1 MTTRS
6 PSHFGLTMICEE
18 NGMPIDQDKL
28 GEIYGRVGMGNQ
40 TQLGIMG
47 SNRDISV
54 GEIFMI
60 YSHRDGHERVF
71 FFRVLG
77 LENYL
82 RQVDDMSRIASTLM
96 VEGDAYLSGIE
107 RNMLLSVGGR
117 MLGYAEKDGDKWV
130 FRSPRRLPDHL
141 ASVYRP
147 VPGTSDAFVR
157 EMLQEQTD
165 GDIFVGDLQVG
176 EATLDVPVKIPAKF
190 LPMHVGI
197 FGSTGSGKSNLMMVL
212 IKSIIDTNLAALRR
226 PNDDL
231 TRVSAFCI
239 DPHDEFAKGVDRYG
253 IQHVIEAMS
262 KETRS
267 DVIGDFYYLT
277 THKGATPREIRRY
290 ARDIR
295 ILWSEIQPRDL
306 YSIMEFSPQM
316 SSFIDAQYAS
326 EGEKWISSILAMD
339 EDPEGAPKGTLRAV
353 KRRLRFLERSPI
365 YVESNPAPIL
375 GDIFVAMET
384 GRILVVN
391 TSLMS
396 DREQFLLTT
405 IVTRTLS
412 DMRRALKSS
421 GNLGDFEKQ
430 ATMRLPKSFF
440 KRVKAKAL
448 AFYGKG
454 GTAEDTPVQ
463 DPRDLPVIQI
473 TVEEAPSILNPE
485 LMRGQ
490 SVFKDISR
498 QGRKFNIG
506 LLVVS
511 QQVSVLDNVI
521 LSQMNT
527 EINLRLGNER
537 EIRSCIDNA
546 SVNISGFE
554 NEFRVMSRGEA
565 IVTASYRELP
575 LPVRIPLFDTVFE
588 RDKHTYKNDG
598 KRKAEKYTL

>member
-1 MTTRS
+1 
-6 PSHFGLTMICEE
+6 
-18 NGMPIDQDKL
+18 
-28 GEIYGRVGMGNQ
+28 
-40 TQLGIMG
+40 
-47 SNRDISV
+47 
-54 GEIFMI
+54 
-60 YSHRDGHERVF
+60 
-71 FFRVLG
+71 
-77 LENYL
+77 
-82 RQVDDMSRIASTLM
+82 M

-117 MLGYAEKDGDKWV
+117 MLGYAEKTGDEWI
-130 FRSPRRLPDHL
+130 FNSPRRLPDHL
-141 ASVYRP
+141 ASVFRP
-147 VPGTSDAFVR
+147 VPGVSDQNVR
-157 EMLQEQTD
+157 TMLECQTA
-165 GDIFVGDLQVG
+165 GEVYVGDLQVG
-176 EATLDVPVKIPAKF
+176 EKTLDVPIKIPSKF

-212 IKSIIDTNLAALRR
+212 IKSAIDNNLDAIRN
-226 PNDDL
+226 PSDDKQ
-231 TRVSAFCI
+231 RVSAFCI
-239 DPHDEFAKGVDRYG
+239 DPHDEFAKGVDKYG
-253 IQHVIEAMS
+253 IQNVVADMS
-262 KETRS
+262 ASTRKE
-267 DVIGDFYYLT
+267 VIGDFYYLT
-277 THKGATPREIRRY
+277 THKRATTRDIRKY
-290 ARDIR
+290 AQEIR

-306 YSIMEFSPQM
+306 YSIREFTAEM
-316 SSFIDAQYAS
+316 TSFIDAQYS
-326 EGEKWISSILAMD
+326 SKGENWISSILNMNED
-339 EDPEGAPKGTLRAV
+339 EADTANVQKGTLRAV
-353 KRRLRFLERSPI
+353 KRRLNFLRRSPI
-365 YVESNPAPIL
+365 YIETGTSIL
-375 GDIFVAMET
+375 GDIFEAMET

-421 GNLGDFEKQ
+421 GNLGDFERQ
-430 ATMRLPKSFF
+430 GQMRLPSSFF
-440 KRVKAKAL
+440 NKVKAQARS
-448 AFYGKG
+448 FYGYG
-454 GTAEDTPVQ
+454 GVDDNTPVQ
-463 DPRDLPVIQI
+463 EPKKLPVIQV

-537 EIRSCIDNA
+537 EIRAAIENA

-565 IVTASYRELP
+565 IVTQSYRELP
-575 LPVRIPLFDTVFE
+575 LPVRIPLFDDVYN
-588 RDKHTYKNDG
+588 RDKHKYKD
-598 KRKAEKYTL
+598 KRTKKEEEHIL

>member
-1 MTTRS
+1 MSLDR
-6 PSHFGLTMICEE
+6 
-18 NGMPIDQDKL
+18 DKL
-28 GEIYGRVGMGNQ
+28 GELYGKVGVGNQ
-40 TQLGIMG
+40 TTLGIMG
-47 SNRDISV
+47 NNRDISV

-82 RQVDDMSRIASTLM
+82 RQVDNLARVAGTLM

-117 MLGYAEKDGDKWV
+117 MLGYAEEKDGKWV
-130 FRSPRRLPDHL
+130 FNSPRRLPDHL

-147 VPGTSDAFVR
+147 IPGTSDEFVN
-157 EMLQEQTD
+157 EMLECQTE
-165 GDIFVGDLQVG
+165 GEVYVGDLQVG
-176 EATLDVPVKIPAKF
+176 EKTLDVPIRIPSKF
-190 LPMHVGI
+190 LPMHVGV
-197 FGSTGSGKSNLMMVL
+197 FGATGSGKSNLMMVL
-212 IKSIIDTNLAALRR
+212 IKSAIDNNLDAFRKTKQDAE
-226 PNDDL
+226 
-231 TRVSAFCI
+231 RVSAFCI
-239 DPHDEFAKGVDRYG
+239 DPHDEFAKGVDKYG
-253 IQHVIEAMS
+253 IQHVVDDMS
-262 KETRS
+262 ASTRS
-267 DVIGDFYYLT
+267 EVIGNFYYLT
-277 THKGATPREIRRY
+277 THKRATRRDIRKYTRE
-290 ARDIR
+290 IR

-306 YSIMEFSPQM
+306 YSIRDFTAEMT
-316 SSFIDAQYAS
+316 SFIDSQYS
-326 EGEKWISSILAMD
+326 KHNEDWISSILKLD
-339 EDPEGAPKGTLRAV
+339 EDDADSANVQKGTLRAV
-353 KRRLRFLERSPI
+353 KRRLSFLRRSPI
-365 YVESNPAPIL
+365 YIEKGTSIL

-421 GNLGDFEKQ
+421 GNLGDFVRQGE
-430 ATMRLPKSFF
+430 MRLPKSFF
-440 KRVKAKAL
+440 SAVKDKAR
-448 AFYGKG
+448 AFYGFG
-454 GTAEDTPVQ
+454 GVDDNTPVQ
-463 DPRDLPVIQI
+463 DPKHLPVIQV

-537 EIRSCIDNA
+537 EIRACIENA

-565 IVTASYRELP
+565 IVTQSYRELP
-575 LPVRIPLFDTVFE
+575 LPVKIPLFDDVYV
-588 RDKHTYKNDG
+588 RDKQRYK
-598 KRKAEKYTL
+598 EKGSKKKEEHIL

>member
-1 MTTRS
+1 MS
-6 PSHFGLTMICEE
+6 L
-18 NGMPIDQDKL
+18 DKDKL
-28 GEIYGRVGMGNQ
+28 GELYGKVGVGDQ
-40 TQLGIMG
+40 TTLGIMG
-47 SNRDISV
+47 NNRDISV
-54 GEIFMI
+54 GEIFLI
-60 YSHRDGHERVF
+60 YSCRDNHERVF

-82 RQVDDMSRIASTLM
+82 RQVDDLARIAGTLM

-117 MLGYAEKDGDKWV
+117 MLGYAEKKGDEWV
-130 FRSPRRLPDHL
+130 FNSPRRLPDHL

-147 VPGTSDAFVR
+147 VPGTSDENVR
-157 EMLQEQTD
+157 TMLACQTD
-165 GDIFVGDLQVG
+165 GEVYVGDLQVG
-176 EATLDVPVKIPAKF
+176 ENTLDVPIKIPSKF

-197 FGSTGSGKSNLMMVL
+197 FGSTGAGKSNLMMVL
-212 IKSIIDTNLAALRR
+212 IKSIIDNNLDAFRSKKA
-226 PNDDL
+226 D
-231 TRVSAFCI
+231 TQRVSAFCI
-239 DPHDEFAKGVDRYG
+239 DPHDEFAKGVDKYG
-253 IQHVIEAMS
+253 IQHVVEDMS
-262 KETRS
+262 ASTRKE
-267 DVIGDFYYLT
+267 VIGDFYYLT
-277 THKGATPREIRRY
+277 THKRATTRDIRKY
-290 ARDIR
+290 AQEIR

-306 YSIMEFSPQM
+306 YSIREFTAEM
-316 SSFIDAQYAS
+316 TSFIDAQYS
-326 EGEKWISSILAMD
+326 RHGEDWISSILKMN
-339 EDPEGAPKGTLRAV
+339 EDDADSANVQKGTLRAV
-353 KRRLRFLERSPI
+353 KRRLSFLRRSPI
-365 YVESNPAPIL
+365 YQETGNSIL

-384 GRILVVN
+384 GRVLVVN

-421 GNLGDFEKQ
+421 GNLGDFERQ
-430 ATMRLPKSFF
+430 GQMRLPSSFF
-440 KRVKAKAL
+440 SKVKTQAR
-448 AFYGKG
+448 AFYGYG
-454 GTAEDTPVQ
+454 GVDDDTPVQ
-463 DPRDLPVIQI
+463 DPKLLPVIQV

-537 EIRSCIDNA
+537 EIRACIENA

-565 IVTASYRELP
+565 IITQSYRELP
-575 LPVRIPLFDTVFE
+575 LPVRIPLFDDIYQK
-588 RDKHTYKNDG
+588 DKHKYKDKG
-598 KRKAEKYTL
+598 SKKSEEHIL

>member
-1 MTTRS
+1 MKV
-6 PSHFGLTMICEE
+6 
-18 NGMPIDQDKL
+18 DKDKL
-28 GEIYGRVGMGNQ
+28 GELYGKVGIGNQ
-40 TQLGIMG
+40 TTLGIMG
-47 SNRDISV
+47 QNRDISV

-60 YSHRDGHERVF
+60 YSDRGTHERVF

-82 RQVDDMSRIASTLM
+82 RQVDDIAKVASTLM
-96 VEGDAYLSGIE
+96 VEGDSYLSGIH
-107 RNMLLSVGGR
+107 RNMLLSVGGK
-117 MLGYAEKDGDKWV
+117 MLGYAEKDEKGMWTFK
-130 FRSPRRLPDHL
+130 SPRRLPDHL

-147 VPGTSDAFVR
+147 IPGTSDEYVR
-157 EMLQEQTD
+157 EMLACQTD
-165 GDIFVGDLQVG
+165 GEVHIGDLQVG
-176 EATLDVPVKIPAKF
+176 EETLDVPVKIPIMY

-197 FGSTGSGKSNLMMVL
+197 FGSTGAGKSNLMMVL
-212 IKSIIDTNLAALRR
+212 IKSIIDTNLEAVRN
-226 PNDDL
+226 PNANRSRL
-231 TRVSAFCI
+231 SAFCI
-239 DPHDEFAKGVDRYG
+239 DPHDEFAKGVDKYG
-253 IQHVIEAMS
+253 IQSIVQDMS
-262 KETRS
+262 PSTRS

-277 THKGATPREIRRY
+277 THKSATTRDIRAY
-290 ARDIR
+290 TKEIR

-306 YSIMEFSPQM
+306 YSIREFTSEM
-316 SSFIDAQYAS
+316 TSFIDSQYSAA
-326 EGEKWISSILAMD
+326 GENWIDSIFSISDDSS
-339 EDPEGAPKGTLRAV
+339 PVPVGTLRAV
-353 KRRLRFLERSPI
+353 KRRLSFLQRSPI
-365 YVESNPAPIL
+365 FIDSGSSIL
-375 GDIFVAMET
+375 DEIFYAMET

-396 DREQFLLTT
+396 DMEQFLLTT

-412 DMRRALKSS
+412 DMRRSLKSS
-421 GNLGDFEKQ
+421 GNLSDFDRQ
-430 ATMRLPKSFF
+430 GQMRLPESFF
-440 KRVKAKAL
+440 NRVRQKAR
-448 AFYGKG
+448 AFYGADGVGDKS
-454 GTAEDTPVQ
+454 EVR
-463 DPRDLPVIQI
+463 DPRKLPVIQV
-473 TVEEAPSILNPE
+473 TVEEAPSILNPV

-537 EIRSCIDNA
+537 EIKACIENA

-575 LPVRIPLFDTVFE
+575 LPARIPLFDDIYE
-588 RDKHTYKNDG
+588 KDKHRYKDT
-598 KRKAEKYTL
+598 KSKKQEEHIL

>member
-1 MTTRS
+1 MSLDR
-6 PSHFGLTMICEE
+6 
-18 NGMPIDQDKL
+18 DKL
-28 GEIYGRVGMGNQ
+28 GELYGKVGVGNQ
-40 TQLGIMG
+40 TTLGIMG
-47 SNRDISV
+47 NNRDISV
-54 GEIFMI
+54 GEIFLI
-60 YSHRDGHERVF
+60 YSNRDGHERVF

-82 RQVDDMSRIASTLM
+82 RQVDDLARVAGTLM

-117 MLGYAEKDGDKWV
+117 MLGYAEKKGDEWV
-130 FRSPRRLPDHL
+130 FNSPRRLPDHL

-147 VPGTSDAFVR
+147 VPGTSDESVR
-157 EMLQEQTD
+157 TMLDCQTD
-165 GDIFVGDLQVG
+165 GEIYVGDLQVG
-176 EATLDVPVKIPAKF
+176 EETLDVPIKIPSKF

-197 FGSTGSGKSNLMMVL
+197 FGSTGAGKSNLMMVL
-212 IKSIIDTNLAALRR
+212 IKSIIDNNLNVFRD
-226 PNDDL
+226 PNQDSQ
-231 TRVSAFCI
+231 RISAFCI
-239 DPHDEFAKGVDRYG
+239 DPHDEFAKGVDKYG
-253 IQHVIEAMS
+253 IQHVISDMS
-262 KETRS
+262 PSTRS
-267 DVIGDFYYLT
+267 EVIGDFYYLT
-277 THKGATPREIRRY
+277 THKRATTRDIRKY
-290 ARDIR
+290 AREIR
-295 ILWSEIQPRDL
+295 ILWSEVQPRDL
-306 YSIMEFSPQM
+306 YSIREFTAEM
-316 SSFIDAQYAS
+316 TSFIDGQYNS
-326 EGEKWISSILAMD
+326 QGEDWIASILGMD
-339 EDPEGAPKGTLRAV
+339 EEAADAVNVQKGTLRAV
-353 KRRLRFLERSPI
+353 KRRLSFLKRSPI
-365 YVESNPAPIL
+365 YIKEGNSIL
-375 GDIFVAMET
+375 GDIFSAMET

-421 GNLGDFEKQ
+421 GNLGDFENQ
-430 ATMRLPKSFF
+430 GQMRLPTSFF
-440 KRVKAKAL
+440 SKVKTQAR
-448 AFYGKG
+448 AFYGIG
-454 GTAEDTPVQ
+454 GVADDTPVQ
-463 DPRDLPVIQI
+463 DPRSLPVIQV

-537 EIRSCIDNA
+537 EIRACIENA

-565 IVTASYRELP
+565 IMTQSYRELP
-575 LPVRIPLFDTVFE
+575 LPLRIPLFDDIYE
-588 RDKHTYKNDG
+588 KDKHRYKDKG
-598 KRKAEKYTL
+598 SKKSEEHIL

>member
-1 MTTRS
+1 MSLDR
-6 PSHFGLTMICEE
+6 
-18 NGMPIDQDKL
+18 NKL
-28 GEIYGRVGMGNQ
+28 GELYGKVGVGNQ
-40 TQLGIMG
+40 TTLGIMG
-47 SNRDISV
+47 NNRDISV

-60 YSHRDGHERVF
+60 YSHRDDRERVF

-82 RQVDDMSRIASTLM
+82 RQVDDLARVAGTLM

-117 MLGYAEKDGDKWV
+117 MLGYAEEIDGKWT

-147 VPGTSDAFVR
+147 VPGTSDEFVN
-157 EMLQEQTD
+157 EMLECQTE
-165 GDIFVGDLQVG
+165 GEVYVGDLQVG
-176 EATLDVPVKIPAKF
+176 EDTLDVPINIPSKF

-212 IKSIIDTNLAALRR
+212 IKSIIDNNLNAFRDSKQELPRI
-226 PNDDL
+226 
-231 TRVSAFCI
+231 SAFCI
-239 DPHDEFAKGVDRYG
+239 DPHDEFAKGVDKYG
-253 IQHVIEAMS
+253 IHHVVDDMS
-262 KETRS
+262 ASTRS
-267 DVIGDFYYLT
+267 EVIGDFYYLT
-277 THKGATPREIRRY
+277 THKRATPRDIRKY
-290 ARDIR
+290 AREIR

-306 YSIMEFSPQM
+306 YSIREFTAEM
-316 SSFIDAQYAS
+316 TSFIDSQYSS
-326 EGEKWISSILAMD
+326 EGEDWITSILNMN
-339 EDPEGAPKGTLRAV
+339 EDDTETANVQKGTLRAI
-353 KRRLRFLERSPI
+353 KRRLSFLRRSPI
-365 YVESNPAPIL
+365 YIESGTSIL
-375 GDIFVAMET
+375 SEIFVAMET

-421 GNLGDFEKQ
+421 GNLGDFENQ
-430 ATMRLPKSFF
+430 GQMRLPAKFF
-440 KRVKAKAL
+440 SKVKTQAR
-448 AFYGKG
+448 AFYGFG
-454 GTAEDTPVQ
+454 GIEDSTPVR
-463 DPRDLPVIQI
+463 DPRKLPVIQV

-537 EIRSCIDNA
+537 EIRACIENA

-565 IVTASYRELP
+565 IVTQSYRELP
-575 LPVRIPLFDTVFE
+575 LPIRIPLFDDVYE
-588 RDKHTYKNDG
+588 KDRHRYKDKRSKKSEEHI
-598 KRKAEKYTL
+598 L

>member
-1 MTTRS
+1 MT
-6 PSHFGLTMICEE
+6 IE
-18 NGMPIDQDKL
+18 QDKL
-28 GEIYGRVGMGNQ
+28 GELYGKVGVGNQ
-40 TQLGIMG
+40 TELGIMG
-47 SNRDISV
+47 NNRDISV

-60 YSHRDGHERVF
+60 YSNRDGHERVF

-82 RQVDDMSRIASTLM
+82 RQVDDMSRVASTLM

-117 MLGYAEKDGDKWV
+117 MLGYAEQGKDGWV
-130 FRSPRRLPDHL
+130 FKSPRRMPDHL

-147 VPGTSDAFVR
+147 LPGTSDVQVR
-157 EMLQEQTD
+157 MMLAGQTD
-165 GDIFVGDLQVG
+165 GDVYVGDLQVG
-176 EATLDVPVKIPAKF
+176 EATLDVPVRIPAKF

-212 IKSIIDTNLAALRR
+212 IKSVIDTNLEAYRNATK
-226 PNDDL
+226 DL

-239 DPHDEFAKGVDRYG
+239 DPHDEFAKGVDDYG
-253 IQHVIEAMS
+253 IHHVVEAMDP
-262 KETRS
+262 KTRA

-277 THKGATPREIRRY
+277 TRRSAATRDLRKY

-295 ILWSEIQPRDL
+295 ILWNEIQPRDL

-316 SSFIDAQYAS
+316 ASFIDAQYATNR
-326 EGEKWISSILAMD
+326 ENWISSILTME
-339 EDPEGAPKGTLRAV
+339 EDSEDAQKGTLRAV

-365 YVESNPAPIL
+365 FEETGTSIL
-375 GDIFVAMET
+375 DEIFKAMET
-384 GRILVVN
+384 GRVLVVN
-391 TSLMS
+391 TSLMG
-396 DREQFLLTT
+396 DMEQFLLTT

-412 DMRRALKSS
+412 DLRRALKSS
-421 GNLGDFEKQ
+421 GNLGDFERQ
-430 ATMRLPKSFF
+430 AGMRLPQPLLRRVIKS
-440 KRVKAKAL
+440 AKG
-448 AFYGKG
+448 FYGMG
-454 GTAEDTPVQ
+454 GVKDEDPVM
-463 DPRDLPVIQI
+463 DPRDLPVIQV

-554 NEFRVMSRGEA
+554 SEFRVMSRGEA
-565 IVTASYRELP
+565 ILTASYRELP
-575 LPVRIPLFDTVFE
+575 LPVKIPLFDEVFE
-588 RDKHTYKNDG
+588 KDRDRYKSSKRG
-598 KRKAEKYTL
+598 KSEEHIL

>member
-1 MTTRS
+1 MSLDR
-6 PSHFGLTMICEE
+6 E
-18 NGMPIDQDKL
+18 KL
-28 GEIYGRVGMGNQ
+28 GELYGKVGGGNQ
-40 TQLGIMG
+40 TALEIIGN
-47 SNRDISV
+47 NRDISV

-82 RQVDDMSRIASTLM
+82 RQVDNMTRVASTLM

-107 RNMLLSVGGR
+107 RNMLLTIGGR
-117 MLGYAEKDGDKWV
+117 MLGYAEKIDDEWT
-130 FRSPRRLPDHL
+130 FNSPRRLPDHL

-147 VPGTSDAFVR
+147 IPGVTDSFAR
-157 EMLQEQTD
+157 EILHQQISGE
-165 GDIFVGDLQVG
+165 IYVGDFQIG
-176 EATLDVPVKIPAKF
+176 EKTLDVPVMLPLEY

-212 IKSIIDTNLAALRR
+212 IKSMIDNNLKAFRN
-226 PNDDL
+226 PDQDL
-231 TRVSAFCI
+231 SRISAFCI

-253 IQHVIEAMS
+253 IQDVVDDMS
-262 KETRS
+262 PSTRKE
-267 DVIGDFYYLT
+267 VMGDFYYLT
-277 THKGATPREIRRY
+277 THKRATQRDIRKY
-290 ARDIR
+290 AREIR
-295 ILWSEIQPRDL
+295 ILWSEIKPRDL
-306 YSIMEFSPQM
+306 YSIMEFSSQM
-316 SSFIDAQYAS
+316 VSLIDAQFSSAGENWIRS
-326 EGEKWISSILAMD
+326 IIDLDEGTAEIL
-339 EDPEGAPKGTLRAV
+339 KGTLSAV
-353 KRRLRFLERSPI
+353 KRRLRTIQRSPI
-365 YVESNPAPIL
+365 FVENFSSKRTSSL
-375 GDIFVAMET
+375 DDIFYAMET

-391 TSLMS
+391 TSLMG
-396 DREQFLLTT
+396 DMEQFLLTT

-421 GNLGDFEKQ
+421 GNLGDFERQ
-430 ATMRLPKSFF
+430 GQMRLPSSFF
-440 KRVKAKAL
+440 NRVKAKART
-448 AFYGKG
+448 FFGHG
-454 GTAEDTPVQ
+454 GVANDSPVR
-463 DPRDLPVIQI
+463 DPRSLPVIQV

-485 LMRGQ
+485 LMKGQ

-537 EIRSCIDNA
+537 EIRACIDNA

-565 IVTASYRELP
+565 IVTQSYRELP
-575 LPVRIPLFDTVFE
+575 LPVRIPLFDKVYE
-588 RDKHTYKNDG
+588 RDKHRYKE
-598 KRKAEKYTL
+598 KRAKKSEDHIL

>member
-1 MTTRS
+1 MS
-6 PSHFGLTMICEE
+6 L
-18 NGMPIDQDKL
+18 DKDKL
-28 GEIYGRVGMGNQ
+28 GELYGKVGVGNQ
-40 TQLGIMG
+40 TSLGIMG
-47 SNRDISV
+47 NNRDISV
-54 GEIFMI
+54 GEIFLI
-60 YSHRDGHERVF
+60 YSCRDNHERVF

-82 RQVDDMSRIASTLM
+82 RQVDDLARVAGTLM

-107 RNMLLSVGGR
+107 RNMLLSVGGK
-117 MLGYAEKDGDKWV
+117 MLGYAEKKGDEWI
-130 FRSPRRLPDHL
+130 FHSPRRLPDHL

-147 VPGTSDAFVR
+147 VPGTSDENVR
-157 EMLQEQTD
+157 KMLECQTD
-165 GDIFVGDLQVG
+165 GEVYVGDLQVG
-176 EATLDVPVKIPAKF
+176 ENTLDVPIKIPAKF

-197 FGSTGSGKSNLMMVL
+197 FGSTGAGKSNLMMVL
-212 IKSIIDTNLAALRR
+212 IKSVIDNNLGAFRNPKENLRK
-226 PNDDL
+226 
-231 TRVSAFCI
+231 VSAFCI
-239 DPHDEFAKGVDRYG
+239 DPHDEFAKGVDKYG
-253 IQHVIEAMS
+253 IQHVVEDMS
-262 KETRS
+262 ANTRTE
-267 DVIGDFYYLT
+267 VIGDFYYLT
-277 THKGATPREIRRY
+277 THKKATTRDIRKY
-290 ARDIR
+290 AQEIR

-306 YSIMEFSPQM
+306 YSIREFTAEM
-316 SSFIDAQYAS
+316 TSFIDAQYS
-326 EGEKWISSILAMD
+326 LHGENWISSILNMD
-339 EDPEGAPKGTLRAV
+339 EDEGKALNVQQGTLRAV
-353 KRRLRFLERSPI
+353 KRRLSFLKRSPI
-365 YVESNPAPIL
+365 YIETGSSIL
-375 GDIFVAMET
+375 SDIFVAMET

-405 IVTRTLS
+405 VVTRTLS

-421 GNLGDFEKQ
+421 GNLGDFERQ
-430 ATMRLPKSFF
+430 GQMRLPSSFF
-440 KRVKAKAL
+440 NKVKAQAR
-448 AFYGKG
+448 AFYGYG
-454 GTAEDTPVQ
+454 GVDDDTPVQ
-463 DPRDLPVIQI
+463 DPKLLPVIQV

-537 EIRSCIDNA
+537 EIRACIENA

-565 IVTASYRELP
+565 IVTQSYRELP
-575 LPVRIPLFDTVFE
+575 LPVKIPLFDDIYKK
-588 RDKHTYKNDG
+588 DKDMYKD
-598 KRKAEKYTL
+598 KSSKKSEEHII

>member
-1 MTTRS
+1 MSLDR
-6 PSHFGLTMICEE
+6 
-18 NGMPIDQDKL
+18 DKL
-28 GEIYGRVGMGNQ
+28 GELYGKVGVGNQ
-40 TQLGIMG
+40 TTLGIMG
-47 SNRDISV
+47 NNRDISV
-54 GEIFMI
+54 GEIFLI
-60 YSHRDGHERVF
+60 YSNRDGHERVF

-82 RQVDDMSRIASTLM
+82 RQVDDLARVAGTLM

-117 MLGYAEKDGDKWV
+117 MLGYAEKKGDEWV
-130 FRSPRRLPDHL
+130 FNSPRRLPDHL

-147 VPGTSDAFVR
+147 VPGTSDESVR
-157 EMLQEQTD
+157 TMLECQTD
-165 GDIFVGDLQVG
+165 GEVYVGDLQVG
-176 EATLDVPVKIPAKF
+176 ENTLDVPIKIPSKF

-212 IKSIIDTNLAALRR
+212 IKSVIDNNLNAFRN
-226 PNDDL
+226 PNQEL
-231 TRVSAFCI
+231 PRISAFCI
-239 DPHDEFAKGVDRYG
+239 DPHDEFAKGVDKYG
-253 IQHVIEAMS
+253 IHHVVEDMS
-262 KETRS
+262 PSTRS

-277 THKGATPREIRRY
+277 THKRATTREIRKY
-290 ARDIR
+290 AREIR

-306 YSIMEFSPQM
+306 YSIREFTAEM
-316 SSFIDAQYAS
+316 TSFIDAQYNS
-326 EGEKWISSILAMD
+326 QDENWITSILNMD
-339 EDPEGAPKGTLRAV
+339 EETAEAANVQKGTLRAV
-353 KRRLRFLERSPI
+353 KRRLSFLKRSPI
-365 YVESNPAPIL
+365 YIETGSSIL
-375 GDIFVAMET
+375 SEIFFAMET
-384 GRILVVN
+384 GRILVIN

-421 GNLGDFEKQ
+421 GNLGDFVNQ
-430 ATMRLPKSFF
+430 GQMRLPSSFF
-440 KRVKAKAL
+440 NEVKAKAR
-448 AFYGKG
+448 AFYGIG
-454 GTAEDTPVQ
+454 GVEDGTPVQ
-463 DPRDLPVIQI
+463 DPRSLPVIQI

-537 EIRSCIDNA
+537 EIRACIENA

-565 IVTASYRELP
+565 IVTQSYRELP
-575 LPVRIPLFDTVFE
+575 LPIKIPLFDDIYDK
-588 RDKHTYKNDG
+588 DKHSYKDKSSKKN
-598 KRKAEKYTL
+598 EEHIL

>member
-1 MTTRS
+1 MS
-6 PSHFGLTMICEE
+6 L
-18 NGMPIDQDKL
+18 DKDKL
-28 GEIYGRVGMGNQ
+28 GELYGKVGVGNQ
-40 TQLGIMG
+40 TSLGIMG
-47 SNRDISV
+47 NNRDISV
-54 GEIFMI
+54 GEIFLI
-60 YSHRDGHERVF
+60 YSCRDNHERVF

-82 RQVDDMSRIASTLM
+82 RQVDDLARVAGTLM

-107 RNMLLSVGGR
+107 RNMLLSVGGK
-117 MLGYAEKDGDKWV
+117 MLGYAEKKGDEWI
-130 FRSPRRLPDHL
+130 FHSPRRLPDHL

-147 VPGTSDAFVR
+147 VPGTSDENVR
-157 EMLQEQTD
+157 KMLECQTD
-165 GDIFVGDLQVG
+165 GEVYVGDLQVG
-176 EATLDVPVKIPAKF
+176 ENTLDVPIKIPAKF

-197 FGSTGSGKSNLMMVL
+197 FGSTGAGKSNLMMVL
-212 IKSIIDTNLAALRR
+212 IKSVIDNNLGAFRNPKENLRK
-226 PNDDL
+226 
-231 TRVSAFCI
+231 VSAFCI
-239 DPHDEFAKGVDRYG
+239 DPHDEFAKGVDKYG
-253 IQHVIEAMS
+253 IQHVVEDMS
-262 KETRS
+262 ANTRTE
-267 DVIGDFYYLT
+267 VIGDFYYLT
-277 THKGATPREIRRY
+277 THKKATTRDIRKY
-290 ARDIR
+290 AQEIR

-306 YSIMEFSPQM
+306 YSIREFTAEM
-316 SSFIDAQYAS
+316 TSFIDAQYS
-326 EGEKWISSILAMD
+326 LHGENWISSILNMD
-339 EDPEGAPKGTLRAV
+339 EDEGKALNVQQGTLRAV
-353 KRRLRFLERSPI
+353 KRRLSFLKRSPI
-365 YVESNPAPIL
+365 YIETGSSIL
-375 GDIFVAMET
+375 SDIFVAMET

-405 IVTRTLS
+405 VVTRTLS

-421 GNLGDFEKQ
+421 GNLGDFERQ
-430 ATMRLPKSFF
+430 GQMRLPSSFF
-440 KRVKAKAL
+440 NKVKAQAR
-448 AFYGKG
+448 AFYGYG
-454 GTAEDTPVQ
+454 GVDDDTPVQ
-463 DPRDLPVIQI
+463 DPKLLPVIQV

-537 EIRSCIDNA
+537 EIRACIENA

-565 IVTASYRELP
+565 IVTQSYRELP
-575 LPVRIPLFDTVFE
+575 LPVKIPLFDDIFKKDRE
-588 RDKHTYKNDG
+588 GYKDKGTKKSEEHI
-598 KRKAEKYTL
+598 L

>member
-1 MTTRS
+1 MS
-6 PSHFGLTMICEE
+6 LDKE
-18 NGMPIDQDKL
+18 KL
-28 GEIYGRVGMGNQ
+28 GELYGKVGVGNQ
-40 TQLGIMG
+40 TSLGIMG

-54 GEIFMI
+54 GEIFLI

-82 RQVDDMSRIASTLM
+82 RQVDDLARVAGTLM

-117 MLGYAEKDGDKWV
+117 MLGYAEKQNEEWV
-130 FRSPRRLPDHL
+130 FHSPRRLPDHL

-147 VPGTSDAFVR
+147 IPGTSDDSVR
-157 EMLQEQTD
+157 RMLKCQTD
-165 GDIFVGDLQVG
+165 GEVYIGDLQVG
-176 EATLDVPVKIPAKF
+176 ETTLDVPIKIPSKF

-197 FGSTGSGKSNLMMVL
+197 FGSTGAGKSNLMMVL
-212 IKSIIDTNLAALRR
+212 IKSVIDNNLNAFRNPR
-226 PNDDL
+226 DDSQK
-231 TRVSAFCI
+231 VSAFCI
-239 DPHDEFAKGVDRYG
+239 DPHDEFAKGVDKYG
-253 IQHVIEAMS
+253 IQDIIEDLSAS
-262 KETRS
+262 TRKE
-267 DVIGDFYYLT
+267 VIGDFYYLT
-277 THKGATPREIRRY
+277 THKKAATRDIRKY
-290 ARDIR
+290 AQEIR

-306 YSIMEFSPQM
+306 YSIREFTAEM
-316 SSFIDAQYAS
+316 TSFIDSQYS
-326 EGEKWISSILAMD
+326 KHDEDWIASILNMN
-339 EDPEGAPKGTLRAV
+339 EDDADAANVQKVTLRAV
-353 KRRLRFLERSPI
+353 KRRLNFLKRSPI
-365 YVESNPAPIL
+365 YIETGNSIL
-375 GDIFVAMET
+375 GDVFIAMET

-405 IVTRTLS
+405 GVTRTLS

-421 GNLGDFEKQ
+421 GNLSDFERQ
-430 ATMRLPKSFF
+430 AQMRLPHSFF
-440 KRVKAKAL
+440 KKVKDQAR
-448 AFYGKG
+448 AFYGYG
-454 GTAEDTPVQ
+454 GVKDDTPVQ
-463 DPRDLPVIQI
+463 DPKLLPVIQV

-537 EIRSCIDNA
+537 EIRACIENA

-565 IVTASYRELP
+565 IVTQSYRELP
-575 LPVRIPLFDTVFE
+575 LPVKIPLFDDIFKKDRE
-588 RDKHTYKNDG
+588 GYKDKGTKKSEEHI
-598 KRKAEKYTL
+598 L

>member
-1 MTTRS
+1 MS
-6 PSHFGLTMICEE
+6 L
-18 NGMPIDQDKL
+18 DKDKL
-28 GEIYGRVGMGNQ
+28 GELYGKVGVGNQ
-40 TQLGIMG
+40 TTLGIMG
-47 SNRDISV
+47 NNRDISV
-54 GEIFMI
+54 GEIFLI
-60 YSHRDGHERVF
+60 YSSRDGHERVF

-82 RQVDDMSRIASTLM
+82 RQVDDLARVAGTLM

-117 MLGYAEKDGDKWV
+117 MLGYAEKKGDEWV
-130 FRSPRRLPDHL
+130 FNSPRRLPDHL

-147 VPGTSDAFVR
+147 IPGTSDESVR
-157 EMLQEQTD
+157 TMLECQTD
-165 GDIFVGDLQVG
+165 GEVYVGDLQVG
-176 EATLDVPVKIPAKF
+176 EDTLDVPIKIPSKF

-197 FGSTGSGKSNLMMVL
+197 FGSTGAGKSNLMMVL
-212 IKSIIDTNLAALRR
+212 IKSVIDNNLNAFRD
-226 PNDDL
+226 PNQEL
-231 TRVSAFCI
+231 PRISAFCI
-239 DPHDEFAKGVDRYG
+239 DPHDEFAKGVDKYG
-253 IQHVIEAMS
+253 IKHVVEDMS
-262 KETRS
+262 ASTRTE
-267 DVIGDFYYLT
+267 VIGDFYYLT
-277 THKGATPREIRRY
+277 THKRATTREIRKY
-290 ARDIR
+290 AREIR
-295 ILWSEIQPRDL
+295 IRWSEILPRDL
-306 YSIMEFSPQM
+306 YSIREFTAEM
-316 SSFIDAQYAS
+316 TSFIDSMYNAKK
-326 EGEKWISSILAMD
+326 EEWIVSILEMKEEEA
-339 EDPEGAPKGTLRAV
+339 EAANVQKGTLRAV
-353 KRRLRFLERSPI
+353 KRRLSFLRRSPI
-365 YVESNPAPIL
+365 YIKEGNSIL
-375 GDIFVAMET
+375 SEIFYAMET

-421 GNLGDFEKQ
+421 GNLGDFVTQ
-430 ATMRLPKSFF
+430 GQMRLPSPFF
-440 KRVKAKAL
+440 SEVKDKAR
-448 AFYGKG
+448 AFYGIG
-454 GTAEDTPVQ
+454 GVEDGTPVQ
-463 DPRDLPVIQI
+463 DPRSLPVIQI

-537 EIRSCIDNA
+537 EIRACIENA

-565 IVTASYRELP
+565 IVTQSYRELP
-575 LPVRIPLFDTVFE
+575 LPLKIPLFDDIYE
-588 RDKHTYKNDG
+588 KDKHRYKD
-598 KRKAEKYTL
+598 KRSKKDEEHIL